1 MEINN
6 IKING
11 YNIDPKFFELGFQQD
26 CSPFG
31 CKGKGCS
38 DGVYLSLDDKDK
50 ILHHTEMIK
59 KYMDSTQSLDE
70 KLWFE
75 NQNESD
81 TDFDDGVCDSTQVH
95 NNKCTFLN
103 RDGHCVL
110 QVAAVNE
117 NMDKWAI
124 KPFFCVAFPIVVSEK
139 LLTYDDML
147 DDIEPCCTAKIDYP
161 DNFID
166 ACKEE
171 FLYILGADGFKE
183 LSELSD
189 VYTKQNESLKL

>member
-1 MEINN
+1 
-6 IKING
+6 
-11 YNIDPKFFELGFQQD
+11 
-26 CSPFG
+26 
-31 CKGKGCS
+31 
-38 DGVYLSLDDKDK
+38 VYLSLDDKEK
-50 ILHHTEMIK
+50 ILQHKEMVK
-59 KYMDSTQSLDE
+59 KYMDSTQTLDE
-70 KLWFE
+70 NLWFE

-81 TDFDDGVCDSTQVH
+81 ADFADGVCDSTQVH

-103 RDGHCVL
+103 ANGHCVL

-117 NMDKWAI
+117 NMDKWDI

-147 DDIEPCCTAKIDYP
+147 EDIEPCCTAKKEYP

-183 LSELSD
+183 LSELSES
-189 VYTKQNESLKL
+189 YTKLNKT